1 MLDSIITSKTRI
13 KLLLKFF
20 LNSNARSY
28 LRGLESEF
36 GESSNAIRLELN
48 RMEGA
53 GLLNSS
59 VSGNKK
65 VFSANTKHPLFGD
78 IHNIVMKHIGLDK
91 VVEEVIDN
99 LGDLD
104 SVYLVGEFAKGKDS
118 SIIDLAFFGEALD
131 KEYLMKLVE
140 KAEKMIKR
148 KVRYLIYQPKEETLF
163 LRSNSNIEALLLWK
177 R

>member
-78 IHNIVMKHIGLDK
+78 IHNIVMKHIGLDR

-104 SVYLVGEFAKGKDS
+104 SIYLVGEFAKGKDS
-118 SIIDLAFFGEALD
+118 PIIDLAFFGEALD
-131 KEYLMKLVE
+131 KAYLMKLVE
-140 KAEKMIKR
+140 KAESMINR
-148 KVRYLIYQPKEETLF
+148 KVRYLIYQPKEEALF
-163 LRSNSNIEALLLWK
+163 LSRNSNVEALLLWK